1 MGKYFGLYFYKE
13 KDKKIVQ
20 SRQMV
25 RRKNPENVQDSEIS
39 EKKNQTPVRGQD
51 GKNLRHPRER
61 FLLVS
66 CWRPEIFP
74 LGV

>member
-1 MGKYFGLYFYKE
+1 MLRENARWNVNKTKMFSE
-13 KDKKIVQ
+13 KLNQ
-20 SRQMV
+20 T
-25 RRKNPENVQDSEIS
+25 PENVQDREIS

-51 GKNLRHPRER
+51 GKISDIRER

-66 CWRPEIFP
+66 NSTEPRWRPEIFP